1 MYEEMKKRAAQEK
14 TVRETV
20 DPEFEAAFK
29 KLNLNRLFAEFNAR
43 PMRSQPEELHENV
56 MIPVARQKMNKRDLA
71 RMKFVQEHRRRQH
84 INKNFKNKLIMEREK
99 FLDIEEGTAQ
109 MKRMTYKELVEDMN

>member
-1 MYEEMKKRAAQEK
+1 MKAEGKEFSHEMYEEMKRRASQEK

-43 PMRSQPEELHENV
+43 PMRSQPDELHEQV
-56 MIPVARQKMNKRDLA
+56 MIPIAKQKMSKRDMA
-71 RMKFVQEHRRRQH
+71 RIKFIMEHHRR
-84 INKNFKNKLIMEREK
+84 
-99 FLDIEEGTAQ
+99 
-109 MKRMTYKELVEDMN
+109 

>member
-1 MYEEMKKRAAQEK
+1 MKVEGKDFSHEMYEEMKRRASQER

-43 PMRSQPEELHENV
+43 PMRS
-56 MIPVARQKMNKRDLA
+56 
-71 RMKFVQEHRRRQH
+71 
-84 INKNFKNKLIMEREK
+84 
-99 FLDIEEGTAQ
+99 
-109 MKRMTYKELVEDMN
+109 